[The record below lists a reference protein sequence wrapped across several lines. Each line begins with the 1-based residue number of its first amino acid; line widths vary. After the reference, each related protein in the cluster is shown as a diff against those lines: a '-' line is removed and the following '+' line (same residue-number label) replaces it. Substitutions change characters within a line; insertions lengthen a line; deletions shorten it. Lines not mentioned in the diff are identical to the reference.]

1 MPIARAVSTQIAE
14 LQTKV
19 IAVLGTLDTKGAEH
33 AFVAQ
38 QIRARGHQTLLIDV
52 GTLVEPSVRPDIS
65 RQEVAG
71 SAGIDLQAVPTKKD
85 RGAAVTAMV
94 TAAPTLI
101 AQLASS
107 GKIHGI
113 ISLGGG
119 GGTAIGTAAMRALP
133 IGFPKLMVSTLAC
146 GNTAPYLGMK
156 D

>member
-1 MPIARAVSTQIAE
+1 
-14 LQTKV
+14 
-19 IAVLGTLDTKGAEH
+19 
-33 AFVAQ
+33 
-38 QIRARGHQTLLIDV
+38 
-52 GTLVEPSVRPDIS
+52 
-65 RQEVAG
+65 
-71 SAGIDLQAVPTKKD
+71 
-85 RGAAVTAMV
+85 MV

-156 D
+156 DIVMFPSFVDIAGLNRISRLLLSRAAGAICGMVEAAPPTAAVGGPLRAGQQERLPAVSRAARSLPGG